1 MTLEEILKAID
12 ALPEEDKAKVKAKVQ
27 DLDKAEDEREIDK
40 IEEDKASNP
49 EVADEK
55 KEEVKEESD
64 EIGKTVDE
72 LKEEVTVDT
81 DKEEEDQEVEIPE
94 ETEEVEEEKTEE
106 VPTDELAPENADF
119 NEEPMTEE
127 NAEEVVEEEGEKTV
141 TDESAEEN
149 LAEMVHGL
157 TDRLAQIEE
166 QLNGMLEVKAKLEE
180 MSRKKDQAF
189 GYESKI
195 PGAKK
200 DYSSMTANE
209 LKNQLAVNI

>member
-12 ALPEEDKAKVKAKVQ
+12 TLPEEDKAKVKAKVQ

-40 IEEDKASNP
+40 IEEDKAETP

-81 DKEEEDQEVEIPE
+81 DKEEEEEGEETAPTE
-94 ETEEVEEEKTEE
+94 ETETSE
-106 VPTDELAPENADF
+106 ELAPETAEL

-141 TDESAEEN
+141 TDEATKEN

-180 MSRKKDQAF
+180 MARKKDQAF

>member
-12 ALPEEDKAKVKAKVQ
+12 SLPEEDKAKVKAKVQ

-40 IEEDKASNP
+40 IEEDKAETP

-81 DKEEEDQEVEIPE
+81 DKEDEEEGEEVVEEETIPTE
-94 ETEEVEEEKTEE
+94 ETETSED
-106 VPTDELAPENADF
+106 VPETAEF

-141 TDESAEEN
+141 TDEAAEEN

-180 MSRKKDQAF
+180 MARKKDEAF
-189 GYESKI
+189 GYESKM

>member
-12 ALPEEDKAKVKAKVQ
+12 SLTEEDKAKVKAKVQ

-40 IEEDKASNP
+40 IEEDKAETP

-81 DKEEEDQEVEIPE
+81 DKEDEEEGEEVVEEETIPTE
-94 ETEEVEEEKTEE
+94 ETETSED
-106 VPTDELAPENADF
+106 VPETAEF

-141 TDESAEEN
+141 TDEATEEN

-180 MSRKKDQAF
+180 MARKKDEAF